1 MNLGIVTRA
10 AGKLGLVLSKHSPA
24 MLSVVGGAGVI
35 ATAVLA
41 SHETL
46 RVKEVVEPHV
56 VNLETISSTLAD
68 ETKEYTKEDALHD
81 RTVVYTGL
89 AKGLLKLYA
98 PALIVGVLTVASIA
112 AAHRISSKRIAG
124 LTAAYGVLDQSY
136 RRYKGR
142 VEQALGKEGMKE
154 LDTKIREQAKKDI
167 SETRKKGRKTADI
180 SEIGDSIFEMAG
192 VSQYAVL
199 YDENAG
205 TWNKNRSLSQ
215 TILRAQESYANDL
228 LNCRGYVMLN
238 EVYAGLGL
246 PQTSAGAVV
255 GWIRKDDGGADGY
268 ITFGDWDVNYFD
280 DIYQDIDGVCEARRW
295 ILDFNVDGVVWDR
308 IDEVSVR

>member
-1 MNLGIVTRA
+1 MNLGVITRA
-10 AGKLGLVLSKHSPA
+10 AGKVGLVLSKHSPA
-24 MLSVVGGAGVI
+24 MLSVIGGAGVV

-41 SHETL
+41 SQETL

-56 VNLETISSTLAD
+56 ENLELISATLED
-68 ETKEYTKEDALHD
+68 ESKQYSDQDALHD
-81 RTVVYTGL
+81 RTVIYTRLGRD
-89 AKGLLKLYA
+89 LLKLYA

-112 AAHRISSKRIAG
+112 ASHRISAKRIAG
-124 LTAAYGVLDQSY
+124 LTAAYGALDQSY
-136 RRYKGR
+136 RRYRGR
-142 VEQALGKEGMKE
+142 VEQALGEEGMKE

-167 SETRKKGRKTADI
+167 AERRKPDADI
-180 SEIGDSIFEMAG
+180 SEIGDSIFDLAG
-192 VSQYAVL
+192 ASQYAVL
-199 YDENAG
+199 YDENAA
-205 TWNKNRSLSQ
+205 TWNKNRNLS
-215 TILRAQESYANDL
+215 TSILRAQESYANDL

-268 ITFGDWDVNYFD
+268 ITFGDWDANYFD
-280 DIYQDIDGVCEARRW
+280 DIYKDVDGVCEARRW
-295 ILDFNVDGVVWDR
+295 ILDFNVDGVIWDR

>member
-1 MNLGIVTRA
+1 MNLGVITRA
-10 AGKLGLVLSKHSPA
+10 AGKVGLVLSKHSPA
-24 MLSVVGGAGVI
+24 MLSVIGGVGVV

-41 SHETL
+41 SQETL

-56 VNLETISSTLAD
+56 ENLELISATLED
-68 ETKEYTKEDALHD
+68 ESKQYSDQDALHD
-81 RTVVYTGL
+81 RTVIYARLGRD
-89 AKGLLKLYA
+89 LLKLYA

-112 AAHRISSKRIAG
+112 ASHRISAKRIAG
-124 LTAAYGVLDQSY
+124 LTAAYGALDQSY
-136 RRYKGR
+136 RRYRGR
-142 VEQALGKEGMKE
+142 VEQALGEEGMKE

-167 SETRKKGRKTADI
+167 AERRKPDADI
-180 SEIGDSIFEMAG
+180 SEIGDSIFDLAG
-192 VSQYAVL
+192 ASQYAVL
-199 YDENAG
+199 YDENAA
-205 TWNKNRSLSQ
+205 TWNKNRNLS
-215 TILRAQESYANDL
+215 TSILRAQENYANDL

-268 ITFGDWDVNYFD
+268 ITFGDWDANYFD
-280 DIYQDIDGVCEARRW
+280 DIYKDVDGVCEARRW
-295 ILDFNVDGVVWDR
+295 ILDFNVDGVIWDR

>member
-1 MNLGIVTRA
+1 MNLGVITRA
-10 AGKLGLVLSKHSPA
+10 AGKVGLVLSKHSPA
-24 MLSVVGGAGVI
+24 MLSVIGGVGVV

-41 SHETL
+41 SQETL
-46 RVKEVVEPHV
+46 RVKEVIEPHV
-56 VNLETISSTLAD
+56 ENLELISATLED
-68 ETKEYTKEDALHD
+68 ELKQYSDQDALHD
-81 RTVVYTGL
+81 RTVIYTRLGRD
-89 AKGLLKLYA
+89 LLKLYA

-112 AAHRISSKRIAG
+112 ASHRISAKRIAG
-124 LTAAYGVLDQSY
+124 LTAAYGALDQSY
-136 RRYKGR
+136 RRYRGR

-167 SETRKKGRKTADI
+167 AERRKPDADI
-180 SEIGDSIFEMAG
+180 SEIGDSIFDLVGA
-192 VSQYAVL
+192 SQYAVL
-199 YDENAG
+199 YDENAA
-205 TWNKNRSLSQ
+205 TWNKNRNLS
-215 TILRAQESYANDL
+215 TSILRAQENYANDL

-268 ITFGDWDVNYFD
+268 ITFGDWDANYFD
-280 DIYQDIDGVCEARRW
+280 DIYKDVDGVCEARRW
-295 ILDFNVDGVVWDR
+295 ILDFNVDGVIWDR

>member
-1 MNLGIVTRA
+1 MNLGVITRA
-10 AGKLGLVLSKHSPA
+10 AGKVGLVLSKHSPA
-24 MLSVVGGAGVI
+24 MLSVIGGVGVV

-41 SHETL
+41 SQETL

-56 VNLETISSTLAD
+56 ENLELISATLED
-68 ETKEYTKEDALHD
+68 ESKQYSDQDALHD
-81 RTVVYTGL
+81 RTVIYTRLGRD
-89 AKGLLKLYA
+89 LLKLYA

-112 AAHRISSKRIAG
+112 ASHRISAKRIAG
-124 LTAAYGVLDQSY
+124 LTAAYGALDQSY
-136 RRYKGR
+136 RRYRGR
-142 VEQALGKEGMKE
+142 VEQALGEEGMKE

-167 SETRKKGRKTADI
+167 AERRKPDADI
-180 SEIGDSIFEMAG
+180 SEIGDSIFDLVGA
-192 VSQYAVL
+192 SQYAVL
-199 YDENAG
+199 YDENAA
-205 TWNKNRSLSQ
+205 TWNKNRNLS
-215 TILRAQESYANDL
+215 TSILRAQENYANDL

-268 ITFGDWDVNYFD
+268 ITFGDWDANYFD
-280 DIYQDIDGVCEARRW
+280 DIYKDVDGVCEARRW
-295 ILDFNVDGVVWDR
+295 ILDFNVDGVIWDR

>member
-1 MNLGIVTRA
+1 MNLGVITRA
-10 AGKLGLVLSKHSPA
+10 AGKVGLVLSKHSPA
-24 MLSVVGGAGVI
+24 MLSVIGGVGVV

-41 SHETL
+41 SQETL

-56 VNLETISSTLAD
+56 ENLELISATLED
-68 ETKEYTKEDALHD
+68 ESKQYSDQDALHD
-81 RTVVYTGL
+81 RTVIYARLGRD
-89 AKGLLKLYA
+89 LLKLYA

-112 AAHRISSKRIAG
+112 ASHRISAKRIAG
-124 LTAAYGVLDQSY
+124 LTAAYGALDQSY
-136 RRYKGR
+136 RRYRGR
-142 VEQALGKEGMKE
+142 VEQALGKEGMEE

-167 SETRKKGRKTADI
+167 AERRKPDADI
-180 SEIGDSIFEMAG
+180 SEIGDSIFDLAG

-199 YDENAG
+199 YDENAA
-205 TWNKNRSLSQ
+205 TWNKNRNLS
-215 TILRAQESYANDL
+215 TSILRAQESYANDL

-268 ITFGDWDVNYFD
+268 ITFGDWDANYFD
-280 DIYQDIDGVCEARRW
+280 DIYKDVDGVCEARRW
-295 ILDFNVDGVVWDR
+295 ILDFNVDGVIWDR

>member
-1 MNLGIVTRA
+1 MNLGVITRT
-10 AGKLGLVLSKHSPA
+10 AGKVGLVLSKHSPA
-24 MLSVVGGAGVI
+24 MLSVIGGVGVV

-41 SHETL
+41 SRETL

-56 VNLETISSTLAD
+56 ENLELISATLED
-68 ETKEYTKEDALHD
+68 ESKQYSDQDALHD
-81 RTVVYTGL
+81 RTVIYTRLGRD
-89 AKGLLKLYA
+89 LLKLYA

-112 AAHRISSKRIAG
+112 ASHRISAKRIAG
-124 LTAAYGVLDQSY
+124 LTAAYGALDQSY
-136 RRYKGR
+136 RRYRGR
-142 VEQALGKEGMKE
+142 VEQALGEEGMKE

-167 SETRKKGRKTADI
+167 AERRKPDADI
-180 SEIGDSIFEMAG
+180 SEIGDSIFDLAG
-192 VSQYAVL
+192 ASQYAVL
-199 YDENAG
+199 YDENAA
-205 TWNKNRSLSQ
+205 TWNKNRNLS
-215 TILRAQESYANDL
+215 TSILRAQENYANDL

-268 ITFGDWDVNYFD
+268 ITFGDWDANYFD
-280 DIYQDIDGVCEARRW
+280 DIYKDVDGVCEARRW
-295 ILDFNVDGVVWDR
+295 ILDFNVDGVIWDR

>member
-1 MNLGIVTRA
+1 MNLGVITRA
-10 AGKLGLVLSKHSPA
+10 AGKVGLVLSKHSPA
-24 MLSVVGGAGVI
+24 MLSVIGGVGVV

-41 SHETL
+41 SQETL

-56 VNLETISSTLAD
+56 ENLELISATLED
-68 ETKEYTKEDALHD
+68 ESKQYSDQDALHD
-81 RTVVYTGL
+81 RTVIYTRLGRD
-89 AKGLLKLYA
+89 LLKLYA

-112 AAHRISSKRIAG
+112 ASHRISAKRIAG
-124 LTAAYGVLDQSY
+124 LTAAYGALDQSY
-136 RRYKGR
+136 RRYRGR
-142 VEQALGKEGMKE
+142 VEQALGEEGMKE
-154 LDTKIREQAKKDI
+154 LDTKIREQAKQDI
-167 SETRKKGRKTADI
+167 AERRKLDADI
-180 SEIGDSIFEMAG
+180 SEIGDSIFDMAG

-199 YDENAG
+199 YDENAA
-205 TWNKNRSLSQ
+205 TWNKNRNLS
-215 TILRAQESYANDL
+215 TSILHAQENYANDL

-255 GWIRKDDGGADGY
+255 GWIRKDEGGADGY

-280 DIYQDIDGVCEARRW
+280 DIYKDVDGVCEARRW
-295 ILDFNVDGVVWDR
+295 ILDFNVDGVIWDR

>member
-1 MNLGIVTRA
+1 MNLGVITRA
-10 AGKLGLVLSKHSPA
+10 AGKVGLVLSKHSPA
-24 MLSVVGGAGVI
+24 MLSVIGGVGVV

-41 SHETL
+41 SQETL

-56 VNLETISSTLAD
+56 ENLELISATLED
-68 ETKEYTKEDALHD
+68 ESKQYSDQDALHD
-81 RTVVYTGL
+81 RTVIYTRLGRD
-89 AKGLLKLYA
+89 LLKLYA
-98 PALIVGVLTVASIA
+98 PALVVGVLTIASIA
-112 AAHRISSKRIAG
+112 ASHRISAKRIAG
-124 LTAAYGVLDQSY
+124 LTAAYGALDQSY
-136 RRYKGR
+136 RRYRGR

-167 SETRKKGRKTADI
+167 AERRKPDADI
-180 SEIGDSIFEMAG
+180 SEIGDSIFDLAG
-192 VSQYAVL
+192 ASQYAVL
-199 YDENAG
+199 YDENAA
-205 TWNKNRSLSQ
+205 TWNKNRNLSAS
-215 TILRAQESYANDL
+215 ILRAQENYANDL

-268 ITFGDWDVNYFD
+268 ITFGDWDANYFD
-280 DIYQDIDGVCEARRW
+280 DIYKDVDGVCEARRW
-295 ILDFNVDGVVWDR
+295 ILDFNVDGVIWDR

>member
-1 MNLGIVTRA
+1 MNLGVITRA
-10 AGKLGLVLSKHSPA
+10 AGKVGLVLSKHSPA
-24 MLSVVGGAGVI
+24 MLSVIGGVGVV

-41 SHETL
+41 SQETL

-56 VNLETISSTLAD
+56 ENLELISATLED
-68 ETKEYTKEDALHD
+68 ETKQYSDQDALHD
-81 RTVVYTGL
+81 RTVIYTRLGRD
-89 AKGLLKLYA
+89 LLKLYA

-112 AAHRISSKRIAG
+112 ASHRISAKRIAG
-124 LTAAYGVLDQSY
+124 LTAAYGALDQSY
-136 RRYKGR
+136 RRYRGR
-142 VEQALGKEGMKE
+142 VEQALGEEGMKE

-167 SETRKKGRKTADI
+167 AERRKPDADI
-180 SEIGDSIFEMAG
+180 SEIGDSIFDLAG
-192 VSQYAVL
+192 ASQYAVL
-199 YDENAG
+199 YDENAA
-205 TWNKNRSLSQ
+205 TWNKNRNLATS
-215 TILRAQESYANDL
+215 ILRAQESYANDL

-268 ITFGDWDVNYFD
+268 ITFGDWDANYFD
-280 DIYQDIDGVCEARRW
+280 DIYKDVDGVCEARRW
-295 ILDFNVDGVVWDR
+295 ILDFNVDGVIWDR

>member
-1 MNLGIVTRA
+1 MNLGVITRA
-10 AGKLGLVLSKHSPA
+10 AGKVGLVLSKHSPA
-24 MLSVVGGAGVI
+24 MLSVIGGVGVV

-41 SHETL
+41 SQETL

-56 VNLETISSTLAD
+56 ENLELISATLED
-68 ETKEYTKEDALHD
+68 ETKQYSDQDALHD
-81 RTVVYTGL
+81 RTVIYARLGRDL
-89 AKGLLKLYA
+89 MKLYA

-112 AAHRISSKRIAG
+112 ASHRISAKRIAG
-124 LTAAYGVLDQSY
+124 LTAAYGALDQSY
-136 RRYKGR
+136 RRYRGR
-142 VEQALGKEGMKE
+142 VEQALGEEGMKE

-167 SETRKKGRKTADI
+167 AERRKPDADI
-180 SEIGDSIFEMAG
+180 SEIGDSIFDLAG
-192 VSQYAVL
+192 ASQYAVL
-199 YDENAG
+199 YDENAA
-205 TWNKNRSLSQ
+205 TWNKNRNLS
-215 TILRAQESYANDL
+215 TSILRAQESYANDL

-268 ITFGDWDVNYFD
+268 ITFGDWDANYFD
-280 DIYQDIDGVCEARRW
+280 DIYKDVDGVCEARRW
-295 ILDFNVDGVVWDR
+295 ILDFNVDGVIWDR